1 MTTIYYTATSVD
13 GFIADPDNSLSWL
26 FEVPREPPSDH
37 PAAADAFGRFLDG
50 VGAFAMGS
58 TTYEW
63 LLDHERLLA
72 DPGKWSGWYADRP
85 CWVFTHRDLPAIPG
99 ADVRFVQGDVAPIH
113 AQMAAAAADSN
124 IWLAGGGDL
133 VGAFADEGLL
143 DEIHL
148 GVQPVFLGA
157 GAPLLPRRLT
167 SERVTLQ
174 SVVRDGQEVNLI
186 YRVGSPG

>member
-1 MTTIYYTATSVD
+1 MPSVGSSTASARSPWVPRPMSGCSITNACWPIPASGPAGTRTGPAGCSRTATC
-13 GFIADPDNSLSWL
+13 
-26 FEVPREPPSDH
+26 RRY
-37 PAAADAFGRFLDG
+37 PALTC
-50 VGAFAMGS
+50 GS
-58 TTYEW
+58 S
-63 LLDHERLLA
+63 R
-72 DPGKWSGWYADRP
+72 
-85 CWVFTHRDLPAIPG
+85 V
-99 ADVRFVQGDVAPIH
+99 VAPIH